1 MGSSKYFELRKE
13 IELNTDLE
21 QFENDFINNDYK
33 DFSVNRSGN
42 NKFRIVARISVG
54 TVRINDF
61 KFIPITTTLEL
72 SKRDNKNYVTLT
84 NGIGK
89 NSIIVIATFMA
100 ILILT
105 SLFSNSNGII
115 GLTIFSIFAI
125 AWFWYIFRAQEEI
138 LQASVI
144 KSIKDINKQ
153 YEESNI

>member
-1 MGSSKYFELRKE
+1 MSSSKYFELRKE

-33 DFSVNRSGN
+33 DFSISRSDI
-42 NKFRIVARISVG
+42 NKFRIVARFSVG

-61 KFIPITTTLEL
+61 KSIPITTTLEL
-72 SKRDNKNYVTLT
+72 SKRDNKSYAVLT

-89 NSIIVIATFMA
+89 NTIIVVATFMA
-100 ILILT
+100 ILILI
-105 SLFSNSNGII
+105 SLFGNSNGII

-125 AWFWYIFRAQEEI
+125 AWFGYIFRAQEEI